1 MPSQRF
7 VGTTFGIGRAKAE
20 GEIHFGSRSD
30 QDLRVSGGRRSGLT
44 RAPNLD
50 RLMKVFQ
57 EALIRHRVGL
67 WTGPGIAGTFC
78 KSRLEP
84 GFVIPRQERPHDAHL
99 VPNRR

>member
-1 MPSQRF
+1 VPPQRF
-7 VGTTFGIGRAKAE
+7 VGTTFGTGRGKDE
-20 GEIHFGSRSD
+20 GGIRFVSRSD
-30 QDLRVSGGRRSGLT
+30 EALRVSGGRQSGFT
-44 RAPNLD
+44 RDPLD

-57 EALIRHRVGL
+57 EEFIRNRVGL

-84 GFVIPRQERPHDAHL
+84 GFFIPRQERPHDAHL